1 MKVLIVS
8 DTHGQDENL
17 EETVLREAPFDYLI
31 HCGDVEGREIF
42 IEALAECPCTIVAGN
57 NDFFTDLPYEEEVTL
72 EGHKILV
79 THGHHYFVSRDY
91 DKLVENAQAK
101 GCKIAMY
108 GHTHMPVIEN
118 EDGILVINPGS
129 LTYPRQRGRRLCSY
143 ADRRGKRSSG
153 RDQIPL
159 KNYLTESGKLLAE
172 AANIRLTH
180 LTVYF

>member
-118 EDGILVINPGS
+118 EDGILIINPGS
-129 LTYPRQRGRRLCSY
+129 LTYPRQRGRRPSY
-143 ADRRGKRSSG
+143 AVMQIEEGKDPQGEIR
-153 RDQIPL
+153 
-159 KNYLTESGKLLAE
+159 YL
-172 AANIRLTH
+172 
-180 LTVYF
+180 

>member
-57 NDFFTDLPYEEEVTL
+57 NDFFTDLPYDEEVTL

-79 THGHHYFVSRDY
+79 THGHHYFVSQDY
-91 DKLVENAQAK
+91 DKLVENA
-101 GCKIAMY
+101 
-108 GHTHMPVIEN
+108 H
-118 EDGILVINPGS
+118 GILVINPGS
-129 LTYPRQRGRRLCSY
+129 LTYPRQRGRRPSY
-143 ADRRGKRSSG
+143 AVMQIEEGKDPQVEIR
-153 RDQIPL
+153 
-159 KNYLTESGKLLAE
+159 YL
-172 AANIRLTH
+172 
-180 LTVYF
+180 

>member
-57 NDFFTDLPYEEEVTL
+57 NDFFTDLPYDEEVTL

-79 THGHHYFVSRDY
+79 THERCHVHEHPEETSAEGISGCGVYLWQYH
-91 DKLVENAQAK
+91 K
-101 GCKIAMY
+101 GRQGETGTAEKPWERCHCHRT
-108 GHTHMPVIEN
+108 G
-118 EDGILVINPGS
+118 EDGS
-129 LTYPRQRGRRLCSY
+129 
-143 ADRRGKRSSG
+143 
-153 RDQIPL
+153 QIR
-159 KNYLTESGKLLAE
+159 EG
-172 AANIRLTH
+172 
-180 LTVYF
+180 